1 MNEKYINHYLILP
14 ADDGTRADTKLA
26 VELSDE
32 DIKKL
37 ISTGYILVGNED
49 FQKLIGNEG
58 VPYGINKDG
67 SLFIVPPKL
76 PSLDDVKAEKIAELK
91 DERDT
96 LEVEPIEYNGNYFDY
111 DDKARDRINAAI
123 IALDSMGEGASI
135 DWTTAD
141 DSDVEV
147 TANDLR
153 AVIANVAVRSNKL
166 HIAYRNAKAKV
177 EEASTVEEVEAVK
190 FELA

>member
-67 SLFIVPPKL
+67 SLFIMPPKL

>member
-1 MNEKYINHYLILP
+1 MNEKYTNHYLILP

-32 DIKKL
+32 DIKEL

-67 SLFIVPPKL
+67 SLFIMPPKL